1 MDDGHVWT
9 EKELK
14 LLEGR
19 IRAEYKQ
26 AMEEVQRKLNEYL
39 EKFRAKDE
47 IKRQELADG
56 KITQKEY
63 AEWRKGQIMM
73 GKRWEEMRDSLAR
86 DFANAEKI
94 CASMT
99 QQFSYDAYAMNHN
112 YGTFEVEKGSLVDTS
127 YTLYDR
133 STVERLIRDDPT
145 LLPPPGKKVSRAIAE
160 GRAQLWNKQ
169 MIQSVM
175 TQSILQGESIDKIA
189 KRLANMVGDSDTKA
203 AIRNARTMTTGA
215 ENAGRVDSYKRAE
228 NMGIKMMQQW
238 VATLDNRT
246 RHEHRQLDGQRVK
259 VGEPFIVGHDAIMFP
274 GDPAAAPYLVYN
286 CRCTLIGVVA
296 GSDLEKTTNAGELPR
311 RSKLGTMTY
320 DEWKNEHKGR
330 KGGGGTSQT
339 PAVSPAVTITAVG
352 SAAAISWVD
361 QIRNIQSNTTQL
373 TESDIMQVG
382 EIVARETQ
390 QLRDEY
396 IHNKEEIERLLAEV
410 RQKLNND
417 LSQSGEALSLR
428 SRLQNEIINAQIS
441 SSDSYKKFPIMLQWA
456 LEENN
461 LNIKIGENETIESV
475 MKKLDDYIQD
485 KKSIHDANVQRVLE
499 LRDRQETLLPAYMNG
514 LKAKLSELRPMGTDG
529 VVFGKHLTGNK
540 EMGKVVESAYG
551 YYPTDWIRRSIDRG
565 SLKVEKV
572 SRGYYSDWRNIIA
585 ISGGGENDPRSL
597 ATGIHE
603 LGHRMERAE
612 NLLPHEAEFYK
623 RRTAGEPLKWL
634 GPGYDKKEVT
644 RKDDFTSPYMGKDYG
659 GGAFELCSMGFEYI
673 WTKPEILVKDP
684 EMQNWI
690 LGMLAVC

>member
-1 MDDGHVWT
+1 
-9 EKELK
+9 
-14 LLEGR
+14 
-19 IRAEYKQ
+19 
-26 AMEEVQRKLNEYL
+26 
-39 EKFRAKDE
+39 
-47 IKRQELADG
+47 
-56 KITQKEY
+56 
-63 AEWRKGQIMM
+63 
-73 GKRWEEMRDSLAR
+73 
-86 DFANAEKI
+86 
-94 CASMT
+94 MT
-99 QQFSYDAYAMNHN
+99 
-112 YGTFEVEKGSLVDTS
+112 
-127 YTLYDR
+127 
-133 STVERLIRDDPT
+133 
-145 LLPPPGKKVSRAIAE
+145 
-160 GRAQLWNKQ
+160 
-169 MIQSVM
+169 
-175 TQSILQGESIDKIA
+175 KIA

-259 VGEPFIVGHDAIMFP
+259 VGEPFIVNKQQIMFP

-296 GSDLEKTTNAGELPR
+296 GSDIEKTTNAGELPR

-339 PAVSPAVTITAVG
+339 PAISPAVTITAG
-352 SAAAISWVD
+352 TAAISWVD

-373 TESDIMQVG
+373 TEADIMQVG

-396 IHNKEEIERLLAEV
+396 I
-410 RQKLNND
+410 
-417 LSQSGEALSLR
+417 
-428 SRLQNEIINAQIS
+428 SRRAQIETEIKELWEKV
-441 SSDSYKKFPIMLQWA
+441 YKARDEIREEMGELKASVYFERTQDIRDQIKA
-456 LEENN
+456 LEAERQ
-461 LNIKIGENETIESV
+461 TI
-475 MKKLDDYIQD
+475 
-485 KKSIHDANVQRVLE
+485 
-499 LRDRQETLLPAYMNG
+499 LPTYMNG

-529 VVFGKHLTGNK
+529 VKFGKHLTGNR
-540 EMGKVVESAYG
+540 EMKKVVESAYG

-644 RKDDFTSPYMGKDYG
+644 REDDFTSPYMGKDYG

>member
-228 NMGIKMMQQW
+228 KMGIKMMQQW

-330 KGGGGTSQT
+330 KGGGGTSPT
-339 PAVSPAVTITAVG
+339 PAVSPAVTITAAG

-373 TESDIMQVG
+373 TEADIMQVG

-396 IHNKEEIERLLAEV
+396 ISHSTQIKAEIEELWEKVYKARDEI
-410 RQKLNND
+410 REEM
-417 LSQSGEALSLR
+417 GELKASVYFER
-428 SRLQNEIINAQIS
+428 TQDIRDQI
-441 SSDSYKKFPIMLQWA
+441 KA
-456 LEENN
+456 LETE
-461 LNIKIGENETIESV
+461 
-475 MKKLDDYIQD
+475 
-485 KKSIHDANVQRVLE
+485 
-499 LRDRQETLLPAYMNG
+499 RQTLLPTYMNG

-529 VVFGKHLTGNK
+529 VTFGKHLTGNR
-540 EMGKVVESAYG
+540 EMGKVVKNAYG

-572 SRGYYSDWRNIIA
+572 SRGYYNDWRNIIA